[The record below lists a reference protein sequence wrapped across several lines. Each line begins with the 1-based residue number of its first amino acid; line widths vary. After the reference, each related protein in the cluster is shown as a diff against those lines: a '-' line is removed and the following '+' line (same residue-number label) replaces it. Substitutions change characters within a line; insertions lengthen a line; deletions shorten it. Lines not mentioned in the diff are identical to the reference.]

1 MSSTSATDPFSGAS
15 SSRFVI
21 PDVSNIDIKKL
32 GRGTPDYIPSPSAR
46 GRDIFQRLFF
56 NTGALFLMGFGGGGA
71 YGSIE
76 GFRAAAN
83 PSLRIRINGIING
96 MSKRGSK
103 IGNALGIIGKL
114 ERASSFVVL
123 FHLDCC
129 PVAFLHTSFIGLA
142 DAADLDERVGYP
154 VAPIFAGIATGVLFG
169 SSRGYRAAGVA
180 GVIGAGSSY
189 VIWYGGSYVYNVYLR
204 PGSRY

>member
-1 MSSTSATDPFSGAS
+1 MQSNSFPDQSSGSG

-32 GRGTPDYIPSPSAR
+32 GRGTPDYIPTPSAR

-56 NTGALFLMGFGGGGA
+56 NTGALFLLGFGGGGA

-76 GFRAAAN
+76 GFRTAAN

-103 IGNALGIIGKL
+103 LGNSLGIIGM
-114 ERASSFVVL
+114 
-123 FHLDCC
+123 
-129 PVAFLHTSFIGLA
+129 
-142 DAADLDERVGYP
+142 
-154 VAPIFAGIATGVLFG
+154 
-169 SSRGYRAAGVA
+169 
-180 GVIGAGSSY
+180 
-189 VIWYGGSYVYNVYLR
+189 
-204 PGSRY
+204 